1 MFFKRRPGTGL
12 LLVPGLILISTVAL
26 LPAQRAGTITGKV
39 LVEQT
44 GAPIHNAEVLL
55 VQLNQVAETTADGT
69 YTFLDVP
76 PGVYDLVA
84 YVGSLNSRTE
94 LIRVRPGETTRLD
107 LKLKLSVIKEE
118 VTVTAKG
125 TPETAFESIQSVS
138 SLDSFDLAQKMSS
151 SIGEVLDGQPGVS
164 KRSFGPGSAR
174 PVLRGFEGDRVL
186 VMEDGIRVGSL
197 AAQSGDHGEPI
208 DAANLERIEV
218 LKGPATLLYGSNA
231 VGGVVNAITGH
242 LGDHQQSHQG
252 LRGQFTGVAGSAN
265 AHGGASVR
273 TEYGTGRW
281 LFWGGGGG
289 QRTGDYSTPIGE
301 VENSGTRISNGT
313 TGLGWYGEKAFL
325 NVGYRFNEG
334 RYGIPFAAE
343 LSAEETPPQAGT
355 EHFTAGTTTRA
366 EQNPEEELETVDI
379 DFRRHN
385 TRLMGGFR
393 KLDSFVDSIRLSLSY
408 TDWQHSE
415 LETLAG
421 GGTEIATT
429 FDNLQWVY
437 RGDFMQA
444 RRGPFSGSFGFWG
457 LFRDYDVKGEEAL
470 SPPVDKKA
478 FALFTLQ
485 ELEFERVKL
494 QLGGRV
500 EHTGYQLR
508 GLGTRSVEDEP
519 VPLPDRDFTGFS
531 AGVGARVP
539 LWKKGAFVANFTTS
553 YRAPALEE
561 LYNFGPHLGNLAFE
575 IGNEQLERERSQGI
589 DLALRHHGE
598 KVHATANFFFY
609 DIQDFVFLAPT
620 GEIKDGLTEAEYL
633 QADSRFAGSELRL
646 DVSLH
651 DSFWLNLGLDAVDA
665 ELQETSES
673 IPRIPPLRGH
683 IGFEFRHRGLSFKP
697 QVVMA
702 GQRDDIFSTETR
714 TAGYTVIN
722 LAASYTIARQHFV
735 HQLAVNVFNVGDRLY
750 RNHASF
756 IKALAPEI
764 GRGVRFTYTVKF
776 F

>member
-1 MFFKRRPGTGL
+1 MCLKRRPGGGPL
-12 LLVPGLILISTVAL
+12 SVPGLILISVVAL
-26 LPAQRAGTITGKV
+26 LPAQTAGTITGKV
-39 LVEQT
+39 LLEQT
-44 GAPIHNAEVLL
+44 GTPMHNAEVLL
-55 VQLNQVAETTADGT
+55 VQLNQMAETAPDGT
-69 YTFLDVP
+69 YTFAGVP

-84 YVGSLNSRTE
+84 YGGSLNSLTA
-94 LIRVRPGETTRLD
+94 LVRVRPGEITRID
-107 LKLKLSVIKEE
+107 LKLKLSTIKEE

-125 TPETAFESIQSVS
+125 TQETAFESIQSVT

-151 SIGEVLDGQPGVS
+151 SIGELLDGQPGVA

-174 PVLRGFEGDRVL
+174 PILRGFDGDRVL
-186 VMEDGIRVGSL
+186 VMEDGVRVGSL
-197 AAQSGDHGEPI
+197 ASQSGDHGEPI

-242 LGDHQQSHQG
+242 VGDHQQSHQG

-265 AHGGASVR
+265 AQGGASAR
-273 TEYGTGRW
+273 AEYGTGPW

-289 QRTGDYSTPIGE
+289 QRTGDYHTPIGV

-313 TGLGWYGEKAFL
+313 TGLGWYGEKTFL
-325 NVGYRFNEG
+325 NFGYRFNEG

-343 LSAEETPPQAGT
+343 IAAGGQPEGRGT
-355 EHFTAGTTTRA
+355 EPLRLGTAGGA
-366 EQNPEEELETVDI
+366 EPIGEEALESVDL

-393 KLDSFVDSIRLSLSY
+393 KLDGFVDNIRLSLSY

-415 LETLAG
+415 VETLAG
-421 GGTEIATT
+421 GRTEIGTT

-437 RGDFMQA
+437 RGDFRQA

-457 LFRDYDVKGEEAL
+457 LFRDYDVQGEEAL
-470 SPPVDKKA
+470 SPPVDKQA

-485 ELEFERVKL
+485 EIEFERVKL
-494 QLGGRV
+494 QLGGRM
-500 EHTGYQLR
+500 EHTGYEPR
-508 GLGTRSVEDEP
+508 GLGSSGEREP
-519 VPLPDRDFTGFS
+519 TLPPDRTFTGFS
-531 AGVGARVP
+531 AGAGARFS
-539 LWKKGAFVANFTTS
+539 LWEKGAFVANFTSS

-561 LYNFGPHLGNLAFE
+561 LYNFGRHLGNLAFE

-598 KVHATANFFFY
+598 KIHASASFFYY
-609 DIQDFVFLAPT
+609 DIQNFVFLAPT
-620 GEIKDGLTEAEYL
+620 GEIREGLTEAEHL
-633 QADSRFAGSELRL
+633 QAASRFVGSELRL
-646 DVSLH
+646 DVNLH
-651 DSFWLNLGLDAVDA
+651 ESFWLNLGLDAVDA
-665 ELQETSES
+665 ELQKTSES
-673 IPRIPPLRGH
+673 LPRIPALRGRV
-683 IGFEFRHRGLSFKP
+683 GFELRHQGLSFKP
-697 QVVMA
+697 EVVMA
-702 GQRDDIFSTETR
+702 NQRNDVFSTETR

-722 LAASYTIARQHFV
+722 LAASYTVARQHFV
-735 HQLAVNVFNVGDRLY
+735 HQLGVNVFNVGDRLY

-756 IKALAPEI
+756 IKDLAAEI
-764 GRGVRFTYTVKF
+764 GRGVRVTYTVKF

>member
-12 LLVPGLILISTVAL
+12 LSVPGLILISTVAL
-26 LPAQRAGTITGKV
+26 LPARPVGRITGKV
-39 LVEQT
+39 LLVRT
-44 GAPIHNAEVLL
+44 GSPIHNAEVLL
-55 VQLNQVAETTADGT
+55 VQLNQVAETAPDGT

-84 YVGSLNSRTE
+84 YIGPLNSLTE
-94 LIRVRPGETTRLD
+94 LVQVRPGETTRVD
-107 LKLKLSVIKEE
+107 LKLKLSAIKEE

-125 TPETAFESIQSVS
+125 TQETAFEAIQSVN

-151 SIGEVLDGQPGVS
+151 SIGELLDGQPGVA
-164 KRSFGPGSAR
+164 KRSFGPGSSR
-174 PVLRGFEGDRVL
+174 PILRGFDGDRVL
-186 VMEDGIRVGSL
+186 VMEDGVRVGSL
-197 AAQSGDHGEPI
+197 ASQSGDHGEPI
-208 DAANLERIEV
+208 DATNIERIEV
-218 LKGPATLLYGSNA
+218 VKGPATLLYGSNA

-242 LGDHQQSHQG
+242 LEDHQQSHQG

-265 AHGGASVR
+265 AQGGASVR

-289 QRTGDYSTPIGE
+289 QRAGDYHTPISV
-301 VENSGTRISNGT
+301 VENSGTRITNGT
-313 TGLGWYGEKAFL
+313 TGLGWYGEKAFF
-325 NVGYRFNEG
+325 NFGYRFSEG
-334 RYGIPFAAE
+334 RYGIPFAADIAASQPE
-343 LSAEETPPQAGT
+343 KKGTGPFQAGPT
-355 EHFTAGTTTRA
+355 KGI
-366 EQNPEEELETVDI
+366 QQISGEELESVDL

-385 TRLMGGFR
+385 PRLMGGLR
-393 KLDSFVDSIRLSLSY
+393 KLDGFVDSIRLSLSY

-421 GGTEIATT
+421 GKTEIGTT

-485 ELEFERVKL
+485 ELEFERIKL
-494 QLGGRV
+494 QLGARM
-500 EHTGYQLR
+500 EHTGYEPR
-508 GLGTRSVEDEP
+508 GSGRRSGEEEP
-519 VPLPDRDFTGFS
+519 VPLPDRNFTGFS
-531 AGVGARVP
+531 AGLGARVS
-539 LWKKGAFVANFTTS
+539 LWKEGAFVANFTSS

-561 LYNFGPHLGNLAFE
+561 LYNFGSHLGNLAFE

-598 KVHATANFFFY
+598 KVHASASFFY
-609 DIQDFVFLAPT
+609 HHIPDFVFLAPT
-620 GEIKDGLTEAEYL
+620 GKIRDGLIEAEYL
-633 QADSRFAGSELRL
+633 QNGSRFVGSELRV
-646 DVSLH
+646 DISLH
-651 DSFWLNLGLDAVDA
+651 DSFWLNLGVDAVDA
-665 ELQETSES
+665 QLQETSES
-673 IPRIPPLRGH
+673 LPRIPPLRGH
-683 IGFEFRHRGLSFKP
+683 VGFELRHRGLSFKP

-735 HQLAVNVFNVGDRLY
+735 HQLGVNVFNVGDRLY

-756 IKALAPEI
+756 IKDLAPEI

>member
-1 MFFKRRPGTGL
+1 MFFKRRPGTGP
-12 LLVPGLILISTVAL
+12 LLVPGLILISMVAL
-26 LPAQRAGTITGKV
+26 LPAQTAGTITGRV

-44 GAPIHNAEVLL
+44 GVPIHNAEVLL
-55 VQLNQVAETTADGT
+55 VQLNQVVETTADGT

-84 YVGSLNSRTE
+84 YVGSLNSLTE
-94 LIRVRPGETTRLD
+94 LIQVRPGETTRLE
-107 LKLKLSVIKEE
+107 LKLKISVIKEE

-125 TPETAFESIQSVS
+125 IQETAFEAIQSVT

-151 SIGEVLDGQPGVS
+151 SIGEVLDGQPGVA

-265 AHGGASVR
+265 AQGGASVR
-273 TEYGTGRW
+273 TEYGMGPW

-289 QRTGDYSTPIGE
+289 QRTGNYQTPIG
-301 VENSGTRISNGT
+301 VVGNSGTRISNGT
-313 TGLGWYGEKAFL
+313 AGLGWYGEKAFL
-325 NVGYRFNEG
+325 NFGYRFNEG

-343 LSAEETPPQAGT
+343 LSAEKTPPQTGT
-355 EHFTAGTTTRA
+355 
-366 EQNPEEELETVDI
+366 EQNPEEKLETVDI
-379 DFRRHN
+379 DFRRHHS
-385 TRLMGGFR
+385 RLMGGFR
-393 KLDSFVDSIRLSLSY
+393 KLDGFVDSIRLSLSY
-408 TDWQHSE
+408 TDWHHNE

-421 GGTEIATT
+421 GETEIGTT

-437 RGDFMQA
+437 RGDFMQE
-444 RRGPFSGSFGFWG
+444 RHGRSSGSFGFWG
-457 LFRDYDVKGEEAL
+457 LSRDYDVMGKEAL

-500 EHTGYQLR
+500 EHTGYQPR
-508 GLGTRSVEDEP
+508 GLGTRSGEEEP
-519 VPLPDRDFTGFS
+519 VSLPDRDFTGFS

-539 LWKKGAFVANFTTS
+539 LWKQGAFVANFTTS

-598 KVHATANFFFY
+598 KIHASASFFYY

-620 GEIKDGLTEAEYL
+620 GEIRDGLTEAEYL
-633 QADSRFAGSELRL
+633 QADSRFVGSEWRL

-665 ELQETSES
+665 QLQKTSEFL
-673 IPRIPPLRGH
+673 PRIPPLRGH
-683 IGFEFRHRGLSFKP
+683 IGFEVRHRGLSFKP

-702 GQRDDIFSTETR
+702 GQRDEIFSTETR

-735 HQLAVNVFNVGDRLY
+735 HQLGVNVFNVGDRLY

-756 IKALAPEI
+756 IKDLAPEI
-764 GRGVRFTYTVKF
+764 GRGVRFSYTVKF

>member
-1 MFFKRRPGTGL
+1 MFFKRRPGTGP

-44 GAPIHNAEVLL
+44 GASIHNAEVLL

-84 YVGSLNSRTE
+84 YVGSLNSLTE

-107 LKLKLSVIKEE
+107 LKLKISVIKEE

-125 TPETAFESIQSVS
+125 TQETAFESIQSVT

-151 SIGEVLDGQPGVS
+151 SIGEVLDGQPGVA

-265 AHGGASVR
+265 AQGGASVR

-289 QRTGDYSTPIGE
+289 QRTGDYSTPIG
-301 VENSGTRISNGT
+301 VVKNSGTRISNGT

-325 NVGYRFNEG
+325 NFGYRFNEG

-343 LSAEETPPQAGT
+343 LTPEKTPPQTGT
-355 EHFTAGTTTRA
+355 E
-366 EQNPEEELETVDI
+366 QNSEEELETVDI
-379 DFRRHN
+379 DFRRHHS
-385 TRLMGGFR
+385 RLMGGFR
-393 KLDSFVDSIRLSLSY
+393 KLDGFVDSIRLSLSY

-421 GGTEIATT
+421 GETEIGTT

-444 RRGPFSGSFGFWG
+444 RHGPSSGSFGFWG
-457 LFRDYDVKGEEAL
+457 LFRDYDVMGEEAL

-500 EHTGYQLR
+500 EHTGYQPR
-508 GLGTRSVEDEP
+508 GLGTRSGEEEP
-519 VPLPDRDFTGFS
+519 VSLPDRDFTGFS

-539 LWKKGAFVANFTTS
+539 LWKEGAFVANFTTS

-575 IGNEQLERERSQGI
+575 IGNEQLVRERSQGI

-598 KVHATANFFFY
+598 KIHASASFFYY

-620 GEIKDGLTEAEYL
+620 GEIRDGLTEAEYL
-633 QADSRFAGSELRL
+633 QAESRFVGSELRL

-651 DSFWLNLGLDAVDA
+651 DSFWLNLGLDAV
-665 ELQETSES
+665 ES
-673 IPRIPPLRGH
+673 LPRIPPLRGH
-683 IGFEFRHRGLSFKP
+683 IGFDSRW
-697 QVVMA
+697 
-702 GQRDDIFSTETR
+702 
-714 TAGYTVIN
+714 
-722 LAASYTIARQHFV
+722 
-735 HQLAVNVFNVGDRLY
+735 
-750 RNHASF
+750 
-756 IKALAPEI
+756 
-764 GRGVRFTYTVKF
+764 
-776 F
+776 